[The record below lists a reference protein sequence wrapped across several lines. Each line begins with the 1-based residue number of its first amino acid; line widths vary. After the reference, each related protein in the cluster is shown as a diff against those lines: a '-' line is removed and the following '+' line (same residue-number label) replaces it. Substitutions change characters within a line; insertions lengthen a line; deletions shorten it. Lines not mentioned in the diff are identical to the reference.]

1 MLMADYDDASKKS
14 GVRRVSVADG
24 TFVSNGVAPDG
35 MLNGLSMSPDGR
47 QLAVESGVA
56 KTESWVLENFLRG
69 VNYYCRAADNCRRAL
84 PAEAGRRA
92 RCEGQ
97 VAHTRRPVIRNCHL
111 AGVGRWQFLPR

>member
-1 MLMADYDDASKKS
+1 MADYDDASKKS

-69 VNYYCRAADNCRRAL
+69 GRV
-84 PAEAGRRA
+84 EGRRGGVQ
-92 RCEGQ
+92 EGPA
-97 VAHTRRPVIRNCHL
+97 VSVPF
-111 AGVGRWQFLPR
+111 G